1 MTWIILATSLGIALG
16 LFAPGFAV
24 QLQFISNIFLRLIKS
39 IIAPL
44 IFTSLV
50 CGIAK
55 SGGAGTMGRIGVKAM
70 SYFTAATLMAL
81 VVGLFM
87 VNVFRPGDGVVV
99 KAGVAATNLAST
111 HPSFA
116 ETIEKMFPRSI
127 IESMANG
134 DVLPIVIFSLLFGIA
149 CTAVG
154 RKSEPVVRCCEA
166 VMEVMFKY
174 THYVIYLAPFGA
186 GAAMAVTVGKN
197 GLHALAGPAKLVG
210 TLYLALIV
218 FVLVVLGLVIL
229 GARIPL
235 KRFIAATRQPFLLA
249 FSTASSEA
257 ALPQALEN
265 MERFGIPKH
274 IVNFVMPLGYSFNMD
289 GSTLYLALASVF
301 VAQASGIEL
310 PLATQI
316 LMMLTLMLT
325 SKGLAAV
332 PRASFVILAATAS
345 SFNLPIE
352 AVGLILGVDAFMD
365 MARTSVNLLG
375 NCLASAVVA
384 QWEGVDLDQTP
395 LLATQAA

>member
-1 MTWIILATSLGIALG
+1 MRYAYFHGPVAQQKCTRERNKQRASEYSHQCWPPDTLADSRVKFCPSVSAGVGKELRCGAWRTAALLRVRRSTLTDMKRVSLMTWIILATSLGIALG

-229 GARIPL
+229 GAG
-235 KRFIAATRQPFLLA
+235 FL
-249 FSTASSEA
+249 
-257 ALPQALEN
+257 
-265 MERFGIPKH
+265 
-274 IVNFVMPLGYSFNMD
+274 
-289 GSTLYLALASVF
+289 
-301 VAQASGIEL
+301 
-310 PLATQI
+310 
-316 LMMLTLMLT
+316 
-325 SKGLAAV
+325 
-332 PRASFVILAATAS
+332 
-345 SFNLPIE
+345 
-352 AVGLILGVDAFMD
+352 
-365 MARTSVNLLG
+365 
-375 NCLASAVVA
+375 
-384 QWEGVDLDQTP
+384 
-395 LLATQAA
+395 